1 MRTEFIYSLAALS
14 AIPVVANANAEA
26 YKASAVQTVGTAD
39 VELKVGTLAKGNY
52 TLTSDAIS
60 GANLTVKVMAGETQI
75 ASGETSNGKGISL
88 SFVATDEL
96 TDVKIVLVHGAT
108 AITVPAPVITLK
120 FDFALVANKLQIEH
134 NKLTQ
139 ALAGYEY
146 PEKTTENTAAVGYYD
161 RIMAIANADYEFYKA
176 NTNDEDLQ
184 SLYEDQSNVS
194 DLELYKAILG
204 TFNTAK
210 GKEETYQQG
219 TLGGGNGLLG
229 QYDAIYED
237 LETQYPVNYVTNA
250 LTDAKTAAETA
261 YGTYIADVT
270 NFDNR
275 TAAKNAIAAYKT
287 ALDGVVTVKNDNE
300 GAKTELNEA
309 LNAVYGAVNSY
320 YAQTLEA
327 INTNYAGARYADL
340 KGELTPALEAIV
352 DVNGP
357 DYKAV
362 QTAINTAY
370 TNKTAKADKNTII
383 NQIAAFK
390 QKITQKVSDFNA
402 LKDQLA
408 AAYTTYEEQ
417 KTSAEELVA
426 AAR

>member
-146 PEKTTENTAAVGYYD
+146 EKSKENTAAVGYYD
-161 RIMAIANADYEFYKA
+161 RIMAIAAADYKFYVDD
-176 NTNDEDLQ
+176 NEGLQ
-184 SLYEDQSNVS
+184 KLYTDQSNVT
-194 DLELYKAILG
+194 DLKLYDEIQG
-204 TFNTAK
+204 TFDKAK
-210 GKEETYQQG
+210 NNEKTYQEK
-219 TLGGGNGLLG
+219 TLGGGDGLLG
-229 QYDAIYED
+229 QYDKTYEE
-237 LETQYPVNYVTNA
+237 LKTQYGVNYETNA
-250 LTDAKTAAETA
+250 LTNAKNAAWAA
-261 YGTYIADVT
+261 YNTYIEDVT

-275 TAAKNAIAAYKT
+275 TAAKNAIAA
-287 ALDGVVTVKNDNE
+287 
-300 GAKTELNEA
+300 
-309 LNAVYGAVNSY
+309 
-320 YAQTLEA
+320 
-327 INTNYAGARYADL
+327 
-340 KGELTPALEAIV
+340 
-352 DVNGP
+352 
-357 DYKAV
+357 
-362 QTAINTAY
+362 
-370 TNKTAKADKNTII
+370 
-383 NQIAAFK
+383 
-390 QKITQKVSDFNA
+390 
-402 LKDQLA
+402 
-408 AAYTTYEEQ
+408 
-417 KTSAEELVA
+417 
-426 AAR
+426 